1 MYSKDVLVCNQVG
14 LHARP
19 VTFFI
24 QKANEFKSSIWVEKD
39 DRRVNAKSLLGVL
52 GSGIKQGDE
61 IEIVCEG
68 QDEKEALQQ
77 MLKIIEEG
85 LGE

>member
-1 MYSKDVLVCNQVG
+1 MERQKVIVTNMTGFDLQPVGVLCDTAVQ
-14 LHARP
+14 
-19 VTFFI
+19 
-24 QKANEFKSSIWVEKD
+24 FKSRIEICYDNVII
-39 DRRVNAKSLLGVL
+39 NAKSLLGVL